1 LKNWPRRCPE
11 LGKAIKQL
19 VGFKVGVKIALFL
32 EFKLRWKMQSWL
44 YVMDGAKKTRL
55 PLFRRSIYK
64 LLIRL
69 IYFVRKACAEKHFKS
84 VFVN

>member
-32 EFKLRWKMQSWL
+32 EFKLRWKMQPWL
-44 YVMDGAKKTRL
+44 YVTDGAKNKKKTVYHC
-55 PLFRRSIYK
+55 F
-64 LLIRL
+64 
-69 IYFVRKACAEKHFKS
+69 EG
-84 VFVN
+84 VFTNF